1 MFAKTGLIFSADLSM
16 GVTAMLASLKSPE
29 TIRRMAAEV
38 VSRPEYQLD
47 QGLDDESQGLWLT
60 ILSWI
65 LKPIVWIFQS
75 LHGLPPVLQIFVVV
89 ILVVIL
95 VALIAHI
102 IWTFVNAVR
111 RSRIDQSSVLS
122 DRERS
127 VDPRHLERSAELAAT
142 AGQYVEAVRF
152 LFKAALVRIEQ
163 SEKKKLRV
171 GITNRELL
179 RRYQKSPLSAPLA
192 QITDLIDRKWY
203 GTESCESTDYEVCQS
218 QHVSICA
225 VLQGNSRVVSA

>member
-1 MFAKTGLIFSADLSM
+1 MFAMPGFIFPAYRATGE
-16 GVTAMLASLKSPE
+16 TAMLASLKSPE
-29 TIRRMAAEV
+29 TIRQKAAEV
-38 VSRPEYQLD
+38 VSRPDYQLD
-47 QGLDDESQGLWLT
+47 LGLDDETQGLWLT
-60 ILSWI
+60 VLSWI
-65 LKPIVWIFQS
+65 LKPIVWIYES
-75 LHGLPPVLQIFVVV
+75 LHGLPPVLQIIVVV

-95 VALIAHI
+95 VALTAHM
-102 IWTFVNAVR
+102 IWSFVNAIKGSKLGQLAGV
-111 RSRIDQSSVLS
+111 QN
-122 DRERS
+122 RERH
-127 VDPRHLERSAELAAT
+127 VDPRHLERSAELAA
-142 AGQYVEAVRF
+142 ADGQYVEAVRF

-179 RRYQKSPLSAPLA
+179 RRYQKSPLSGPLA

-203 GTESCESTDYEVCQS
+203 GTESCEFTDYEVCQS

>member
-1 MFAKTGLIFSADLSM
+1 MFARLGFSFLVYRATDVTSM
-16 GVTAMLASLKSPE
+16 MASLKSPE
-29 TIRRMAAEV
+29 TIRRTAAEV
-38 VSRPEYQLD
+38 VSRADYRLD
-47 QGLDDESQGLWLT
+47 QGLDDESQALWLT
-60 ILSWI
+60 VLSWI

-75 LHGLPPVLQIFVVV
+75 LNGLPLVLRIIVGV
-89 ILVVIL
+89 ILVVVM
-95 VALIAHI
+95 VALIAHMT
-102 IWTFVNAVR
+102 WSFVNAIKGLKVEH
-111 RSRIDQSSVLS
+111 SSVLK

-127 VDPRHLERSAELAAT
+127 VDPRHLERSAELAAA

-152 LFKAALVRIEQ
+152 LFKAALIRIEQ

-179 RRYQKSPLSAPLA
+179 RRYQKSPLSGPLA

-203 GTESCESTDYEVCQS
+203 GTEICEVTDYEDCQS

-225 VLQGNSRVVSA
+225 VLQGSSHAVSA